1 MAGAAT
7 ARRMEGGRPMASRS
21 RGRARVEPVLVG
33 SDGQTRTGLPG
44 SASPGAAAQREEGAP
59 PVILPLPEPA
69 ATVPAPAVVI
79 SAAAMDDHAAGA
91 AVAIAPE
98 RTVSTCPMPAR
109 RLSLSVIASIALHG
123 AAAAAFVWLGLKAPA
138 PISAGEEGIAV
149 EMVVAADTGSASQQD
164 TASGREEA
172 VNPTIASEVRQAVEA
187 PPAETPP
194 EMAALD
200 PSPVPTDEP
209 PVAQPDPLTMAE
221 RLVDQLPPPP
231 MPEPLAVA
239 ERSVEPP
246 PVESPAP
253 PVPEQAATPPQPA
266 APVQA
271 EAPAEANQLAELQT
285 TPPQPVLPPPPAPA
299 LRPATP
305 PPAVRREAVRQ
316 PPTRREA
323 PVTRDQTR
331 PTRQAAATPQPERP
345 ARAARQ
351 AASAAAQAERGDGA
365 GQRNRQQSDANGT
378 TGAATTAAVAAW
390 RQRVLA
396 HLARFK
402 VYPDHARDAGIRGRA
417 AVSFTLTANGAV
429 SSVSIA
435 TSSGAAVLDQA
446 TLAMVRRAQPFP
458 PNPAGSPASF
468 TAGINYSLY

>member
-1 MAGAAT
+1 MPDLAAAT
-7 ARRMEGGRPMASRS
+7 LS
-21 RGRARVEPVLVG
+21 
-33 SDGQTRTGLPG
+33 
-44 SASPGAAAQREEGAP
+44 P
-59 PVILPLPEPA
+59 PVEIP
-69 ATVPAPAVVI
+69 PAVV
-79 SAAAMDDHAAGA
+79 DDHAAVA
-91 AVAIAPE
+91 AAAITPE
-98 RTVSTCPMPAR
+98 RAVSACPMPAR

-138 PISAGEEGIAV
+138 PISAGKEGIAV
-149 EMVVAADTGSASQQD
+149 EVVVSADTGAASRQD
-164 TASGREEA
+164 AASGREEA
-172 VNPTIASEVRQAVEA
+172 VSSAIDSEARQAVEA
-187 PPAETPP
+187 PPTQTPP
-194 EMAALD
+194 EMAVLD
-200 PSPVPTDEP
+200 PAPVPTDDP

-231 MPEPLAVA
+231 MPETLALA
-239 ERSVEPP
+239 ER
-246 PVESPAP
+246 PVEAAAVETPSPPAP
-253 PVPEQAATPPQPA
+253 EQVAMPPQPA
-266 APVQA
+266 APVQV
-271 EAPAEANQLAELQT
+271 EAPVEASQLAELQT
-285 TPPQPVLPPPPAPA
+285 AAPQPVLPPTPAPA
-299 LRPATP
+299 LRAVTP
-305 PPAVRREAVRQ
+305 PPARREAVRL

-323 PVTRDQTR
+323 PVTRQPVR
-331 PTRQAAATPQPERP
+331 PTRQAAATPQPDRP

-351 AASAAAQAERGDGA
+351 AESSAAQSERGEGA

-417 AVSFTLTANGAV
+417 AVSFTLSASGSV
-429 SSVSIA
+429 SSVAIA